1 MSDTPWFKFFPS
13 DYLSDTMGLSCCE
26 HGVYL
31 LLLAVSWKRGPLPD
45 DMDHLARLAAN
56 PPIETLRFILE
67 SYWTRTEQG
76 WLNERL
82 EREREEMLVKHQRRV
97 NAGRQGGQA
106 KASNAKAMLEQCS
119 SKALASSRS
128 QKPEAR
134 SQTSEVRC
142 QKSEE
147 DAPIGALSGKG
158 PTVRVSADDVER
170 VLGYLNAKAGTRFQR
185 LNGNGKE
192 SKNAGLVR
200 ARIREHGVETLL
212 RVIDRKCESW
222 LGDDKMRQYLRPAT
236 LFGAEK
242 CEQYVGEAARA
253 KPGSFLDD
261 DPVIEGRWSRP

>member
-1 MSDTPWFKFFPS
+1 MSSGTGPS
-13 DYLSDTMGLSCCE
+13 DYLADTMGLSCCE
-26 HGVYL
+26 HGVYM

-56 PPIETLRFILE
+56 PPIETLRFILQE
-67 SYWTRTEQG
+67 YWTLTDLG
-76 WLNERL
+76 WLNKRL
-82 EREREEMLVKHQRRV
+82 ENERQQMVERHERRV
-97 NAGRQGGQA
+97 NAGRRGGQA

-134 SQTSEVRC
+134 SQISEARG
-142 QKSEE
+142 QKPKE
-147 DAPIGALSGKG
+147 DAPVGALSGKG

-170 VLGYLNAKAGTRFQR
+170 VLGHLNAKAGTRFRR
-185 LNGNGKE
+185 LNGDGKE

-212 RVIDRKCESW
+212 DVIDRKCELW
-222 LGDDKMRQYLRPAT
+222 LGDDKMRQYLRPST

-261 DPVIEGRWSRP
+261 DPVIEGRWSRS